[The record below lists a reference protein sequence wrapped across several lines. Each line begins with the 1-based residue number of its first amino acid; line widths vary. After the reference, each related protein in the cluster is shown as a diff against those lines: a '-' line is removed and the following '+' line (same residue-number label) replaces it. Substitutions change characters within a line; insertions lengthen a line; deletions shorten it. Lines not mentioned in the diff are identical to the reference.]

1 MTANN
6 DLTSLWKA
14 LSDPT
19 RRRILDLLADGPMTT
34 GRIAAAFPISRIA
47 VMRHLGVLAAAGIVV
62 NRKRGRER
70 WHYLNFVPLQQAHER
85 WFRPRA
91 AAWAASLGRLKDRVE
106 GMEGALA
113 PPAMIDLPI
122 DIAQEIVIAAPRA
135 RVFAALT
142 SEPGAWWGLPYLT
155 AEATGLALDPRLGGL
170 FHERWGGSAGKLLA
184 TVTAIRPDDRLQL
197 TGPFHLGLA
206 HGVADFQLTEDDGR
220 TVVGFTHRAF
230 GDIGPETADAFAGG
244 WTELLGRRLT
254 AFVERGERLGI
265 DDSSTGGA

>member
-1 MTANN
+1 MTPND
-6 DLTSLWKA
+6 DLTLLWKA

-34 GRIAAAFPISRIA
+34 GRIAADFSISRIA
-47 VMRHLGVLAAAGIVV
+47 VMRHLNVLAAAGVVV

-70 WHYLNFVPLQQAHER
+70 WHDLNFVPLQQAHER

-91 AAWAASLGRLKDRVE
+91 AAWAASLGRLKTKVE
-106 GMEGALA
+106 GTAPVA
-113 PPAMIDLPI
+113 PPRAMIDLPI
-122 DIAQEIVIAAPRA
+122 DIAQEIVLDAPRA

-142 SEPGAWWGLPYLT
+142 EDPGAWWGPPYLT
-155 AEATGLALDPRLGGL
+155 AEATGLTLEPRLGGH
-170 FHERWGGSAGKLLA
+170 FYERWGANAGQMLA

-206 HGVADFQLTEDDGR
+206 HGIADFRLAENEGR
-220 TVVGFTHRAF
+220 TVLAFSHRAF
-230 GDIGPETADAFAGG
+230 GDIGPEVTAAFAGG

-265 DDSSTGGA
+265 DTPSTGGT